1 MEVGHQDEFIP
12 IQRCYPDEYEEYQVS
27 GHCWNDG
34 FLPVQMFRIRFRK
47 RTGMVLYPHACTLL
61 YFERGADGTVRI
73 RLVGRVTETMCTRQ
87 EPGTTYLML
96 RFPPQ
101 YTFEAFKGQTNTEH
115 YLEPSVFGD
124 LTPIRQAMDTKD
136 ADAAFALLMQAV
148 LDSGLDF
155 RENKLVDEFVFGSLY
170 NEDNLSIEEIIGNM
184 SYSPRYIRSVI
195 KAQTG
200 INAKRLYDILRL
212 QNIMESQ
219 IFEDED
225 SLNCVYDFGFYDQA
239 HLNKN
244 IRKLT
249 GLSYTSF
256 KEILKEK
263 NQVEEKE
270 KNQVEEKDTNKIITG
285 ENV

>member
-148 LDSGLDF
+148 LGSSLDF

-170 NEDNLSIEEIIGNM
+170 TEDNLSIEEIIGNM

-263 NQVEEKE
+263 NQVEEK
-270 KNQVEEKDTNKIITG
+270 DTNKIITG